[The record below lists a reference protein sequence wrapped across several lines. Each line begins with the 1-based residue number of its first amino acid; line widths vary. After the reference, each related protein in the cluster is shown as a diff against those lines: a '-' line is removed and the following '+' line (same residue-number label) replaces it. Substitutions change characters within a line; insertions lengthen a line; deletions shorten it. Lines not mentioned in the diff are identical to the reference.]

1 MTTTLRPAEPEQRR
15 RGGVR
20 ARRFHVCVN
29 GRPVGEITLC
39 TDARFGP
46 EVGRIAALRIDHDQQ
61 RRGRGTVAALAAEEV
76 LRGWGCRRIE
86 VSVRTEDTAAL
97 RLAGVL
103 GYAVRNRNMV
113 KALPEVPPDLP
124 GGGVVRPMT
133 EAEYPGWLARMQDEY
148 VRDWTRRG
156 VPEVQARAKA
166 EADDR
171 TALPDGLATPG
182 AILRV
187 LEAGG
192 EVVGDLWVGRTDAVA
207 TDDGESAGYVFN
219 VHVEPGHRG
228 RGHGRTLML
237 AAEREC
243 LAEGLHWLGLNV
255 FAGNEAAEGLYAS
268 LDYAVTWVHLAK
280 PLV

>member
-1 MTTTLRPAEPEQRR
+1 MTTTLRPAEPEQRW

-29 GRPVGEITLC
+29 GRPVGETTLS

-46 EVGRIAALRIDHDQQ
+46 AAGRIVALRVDPDQQ

-86 VSVRTEDTAAL
+86 VSVRTQDTAAL

-103 GYAVRNRNMV
+103 GYVVRNRTML
-113 KALPEVPPDLP
+113 KALPDVPPALP
-124 GGGVVRPMT
+124 EGSVVRPMT
-133 EAEYPGWLARMQDEY
+133 EAEYPGWAARKREEY
-148 VRDWTRRG
+148 VRSWTRHG
-156 VPEVQARAKA
+156 VPQAEALAKA

-171 TALPDGLATPG
+171 AALTAGLATPG
-182 AILRV
+182 AVLRV
-187 LEAGG
+187 LEDGG
-192 EVVGDLWVGRTDAVA
+192 TGEAVGDLWVGRRDEDTGFVLH
-207 TDDGESAGYVFN
+207 
-219 VHVEPGHRG
+219 VHVAEAHRR

-243 LAEGLHWLGLNV
+243 VAAGLEWLGLNV
-255 FAGNEAAEGLYAS
+255 FAGNEAAQALYGA
-268 LDYAVTWVHLAK
+268 LGYAVTEVHLAK
-280 PLV
+280 PLL

>member
-1 MTTTLRPAEPEQRR
+1 MTTTLRPAESEQRW

-29 GRPVGEITLC
+29 GRPVGETTLC

-86 VSVRTEDTAAL
+86 VSVRTEDAAAL

-103 GYAVRNRNMV
+103 GYVVRNRSMLKELPDV
-113 KALPEVPPDLP
+113 PPVLPE
-124 GGGVVRPMT
+124 GAVVRPMT
-133 EAEYPGWLARMQDEY
+133 EAEYPGWAARKRDEY
-148 VRDWTRRG
+148 IDAWTRRG
-156 VPEVQARAKA
+156 VPEAQARDKA
-166 EADDR
+166 DADDR
-171 TALPDGLATPG
+171 AALPDGLATPG
-182 AILRV
+182 VLLRV
-187 LEAGG
+187 LEADG
-192 EVVGDLWVGRTDAVA
+192 EAVGDLWVGRRDEET
-207 TDDGESAGYVFN
+207 GFVFN
-219 VHVEPGHRG
+219 VRVAEGRRG

-243 LAEGLHWLGLNV
+243 LAAGLRRLGLNV
-255 FAGNEAAEGLYAS
+255 FAGNEAAEGLYAA
-268 LDYAVTWVHLAK
+268 LGYGVTQVHLAK
-280 PLV
+280 PLI

>member
-1 MTTTLRPAEPEQRR
+1 MTTTLRPAGPEQRR

-29 GRPVGEITLC
+29 GRPVGETTLS
-39 TDARFGP
+39 TDVRFGP
-46 EVGRIAALRIDHDQQ
+46 EAGRIVALRIDHDQQ

-86 VSVRTEDTAAL
+86 VSVRAQDTAAL

-103 GYAVRNRNMV
+103 GYTVRNRSML
-113 KALPEVPPDLP
+113 KALPDVPPALP
-124 GGGVVRPMT
+124 EGSVVRPMT
-133 EAEYPGWLARMQDEY
+133 EAEYPGWAARKRDEY
-148 VRDWTRRG
+148 VRSWTRRG
-156 VPEVQARAKA
+156 VPEAQTLARA

-171 TALPDGLATPG
+171 AALPEGLATPG
-182 AILRV
+182 ALLLV

-192 EVVGDLWVGRTDAVA
+192 AGGAAGEAVGDLWVGRGEEGTGFVFHVRVA
-207 TDDGESAGYVFN
+207 E
-219 VHVEPGHRG
+219 GHRG

-237 AAEREC
+237 GAEREC
-243 LAEGLHWLGLNV
+243 LAAGLERLGLNV

-268 LDYAVTWVHLAK
+268 LGYEVTEVHLAK

>member
-1 MTTTLRPAEPEQRR
+1 MTTTLRPAEPEQRW

-29 GRPVGEITLC
+29 GRPVGETTVC

-86 VSVRTEDTAAL
+86 VSVRTEDAAAL

-103 GYAVRNRNMV
+103 GYVVRNRSMLKELPGV
-113 KALPEVPPDLP
+113 PPVLPE
-124 GGGVVRPMT
+124 GSVVRPMT
-133 EAEYPGWLARMQDEY
+133 EAEYPGWVARKRDEY
-148 VRDWTRRG
+148 VDAWTGRG
-156 VPEVQARAKA
+156 VPEAQARAKA
-166 EADDR
+166 DADDR
-171 TALPDGLATPG
+171 AALPDGLATPG
-182 AILRV
+182 ATLRV
-187 LEAGG
+187 LEADG
-192 EVVGDLWVGRTDAVA
+192 EAVGDLWVGRSDEDT
-207 TDDGESAGYVFN
+207 GFVFN
-219 VHVEPGHRG
+219 VRVAEGRRG

-243 LAEGLHWLGLNV
+243 LAAGLSRLGLNV

-268 LDYAVTWVHLAK
+268 LGYGVTRVHLAK

>member
-1 MTTTLRPAEPEQRR
+1 MTTTLRPAEPEQRW

-29 GRPVGEITLC
+29 GRPVGETTLC

-46 EVGRIAALRIDHDQQ
+46 EAGRIAALRIDHDQQ

-86 VSVRTEDTAAL
+86 VSVRTQDTAAL

-103 GYAVRNRNMV
+103 GYVVRNRSMR
-113 KALPEVPPDLP
+113 KALPDVPPALP
-124 GGGVVRPMT
+124 EGSVVRPMT
-133 EAEYPGWLARMQDEY
+133 EAEYPGWVARRQDDY
-148 VRDWTRRG
+148 VRSWTRHG
-156 VPEVQARAKA
+156 VPEAQAREKA

-171 TALPDGLATPG
+171 TALPEGLATPG
-182 AILRV
+182 AVLRV
-187 LEAGG
+187 LRAREAGRTG
-192 EVVGDLWVGRTDAVA
+192 VGDPVGELWVGRRDEDTGFVFDVRVA
-207 TDDGESAGYVFN
+207 A
-219 VHVEPGHRG
+219 GHRK

-237 AAEREC
+237 VAEREC
-243 LAEGLHWLGLNV
+243 LAAGLRWLGLNV

-268 LDYAVTWVHLAK
+268 LGYGVTEVHLAK